1 MSYLILNCDRVIEVF
16 GMTCQDDFMLTYHGN
31 LFVKIRVQVMHT
43 YMNLCCMVA
52 YWFEL
57 LCLLFR
63 LKLFIVGFQP
73 DCFYGFL
80 QERQRQ
86 EGSV

>member
-1 MSYLILNCDRVIEVF
+1 MIEVF
-16 GMTCQDDFMLTYHGN
+16 DMTCQDDFMLTYHGH

-43 YMNLCCMVA
+43 YMNLCMVA

-63 LKLFIVGFQP
+63 LKLFIFCFQP
-73 DCFYGFL
+73 DCFCYGFL

-86 EGSV
+86 EGRV